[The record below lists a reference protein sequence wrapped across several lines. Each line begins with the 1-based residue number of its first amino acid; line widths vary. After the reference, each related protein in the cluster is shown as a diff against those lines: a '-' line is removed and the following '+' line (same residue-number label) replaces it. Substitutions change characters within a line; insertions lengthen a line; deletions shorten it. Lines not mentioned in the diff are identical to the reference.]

1 MTKPPLD
8 LFNDRLPNKPYFSD
22 DLHFGV
28 RIAGKERAILAKYI
42 QFNQP
47 HAMFWLGFDVDRTG
61 AAIDWSD
68 RNAPAPTLTITNPE
82 NGHAHLL
89 YALETPVR
97 TAPDGKMKPL
107 RYAAAVE
114 NALRKKLEA
123 DEGYSGLICKNP
135 NHGHWKIAVWQ
146 PELYTLDWLAAS
158 LDLSAAN
165 DKEIVADYGLGR
177 NCTLFDK
184 TRKWAYRAIRQ
195 GWPEYEQWLQACY
208 ERASAYNLQFSSPL
222 DENEVN
228 GIAKSIAKWTHSNFD
243 EASFKK
249 YVEDTHSSY
258 IQSLRGKKSRGG
270 GRKKMP
276 EDKILA
282 IKEMVS
288 EGMSYREIS
297 KLENVSIGFI
307 SKHCK

>member
-1 MTKPPLD
+1 
-8 LFNDRLPNKPYFSD
+8 
-22 DLHFGV
+22 
-28 RIAGKERAILAKYI
+28 
-42 QFNQP
+42 
-47 HAMFWLGFDVDRTG
+47 
-61 AAIDWSD
+61 
-68 RNAPAPTLTITNPE
+68 
-82 NGHAHLL
+82 
-89 YALETPVR
+89 
-97 TAPDGKMKPL
+97 
-107 RYAAAVE
+107 
-114 NALRKKLEA
+114 
-123 DEGYSGLICKNP
+123 
-135 NHGHWKIAVWQ
+135 
-146 PELYTLDWLAAS
+146 
-158 LDLSAAN
+158 
-165 DKEIVADYGLGR
+165 
-177 NCTLFDK
+177 
-184 TRKWAYRAIRQ
+184 
-195 GWPEYEQWLQACY
+195 
-208 ERASAYNLQFSSPL
+208 
-222 DENEVN
+222 VN